1 MVVKT
6 FKPSARLVNH
16 VKCYYYLENSDDI
29 VVEDTYFADGCI
41 EAVFSVGWDFYKDG
55 TKENW
60 AKVIG
65 QILKPRT
72 LKIVGKGQSFGIWF
86 YPHSFS
92 SFLNVPVHEL
102 TDRVVPWDDLFPGTF
117 AHVVGNCMYDNRVNE
132 LPSLADDFLLRAL
145 ERNKERP
152 IHKLTEAAVGYLYQH
167 QGGQDLNRLATV
179 LNVSQRYLQKA
190 FLTNVGFSQARF
202 LRVLRFQK
210 ALQRLSRGGVA
221 NLTSLAYEYNF
232 FDQSHFIR
240 EFKAFTGM
248 LPSSFSAERLP
259 INRLFVAAD

>member
-1 MVVKT
+1 
-6 FKPSARLVNH
+6 
-16 VKCYYYLENSDDI
+16 
-29 VVEDTYFADGCI
+29 
-41 EAVFSVGWDFYKDG
+41 WD
-55 TKENW
+55 E
-60 AKVIG
+60 
-65 QILKPRT
+65 
-72 LKIVGKGQSFGIWF
+72 
-86 YPHSFS
+86 
-92 SFLNVPVHEL
+92 
-102 TDRVVPWDDLFPGTF
+102 LFPGSF
-117 AHVVGNCMYDNRVNE
+117 AQVVADCMTANEMNE
-132 LPSLADDFLLRAL
+132 LPKAADDFLLHTLARQ
-145 ERNKERP
+145 KERP
-152 IHKLTEAAVGYLYQH
+152 IHKLTEAAVSCLYQH
-167 QGGQDLNRLATV
+167 PDSQDLNRLAST

-190 FLTNVGFSQARF
+190 FLSNVGFSQARF